1 MTELVRRVMK
11 EVTTSSLQYKKDW
24 IERVTDGMDPAVSYT
39 AYEIMSLILDT
50 QIMTKSDDT
59 AEKMR
64 KSMTRLPYLD
74 YAKYRDSVIDKFALF
89 GTRKAAGRD
98 HAA

>member
-1 MTELVRRVMK
+1 
-11 EVTTSSLQYKKDW
+11 
-24 IERVTDGMDPAVSYT
+24 
-39 AYEIMSLILDT
+39 
-50 QIMTKSDDT
+50 
-59 AEKMR
+59 
-64 KSMTRLPYLD
+64 MTRLPYLD